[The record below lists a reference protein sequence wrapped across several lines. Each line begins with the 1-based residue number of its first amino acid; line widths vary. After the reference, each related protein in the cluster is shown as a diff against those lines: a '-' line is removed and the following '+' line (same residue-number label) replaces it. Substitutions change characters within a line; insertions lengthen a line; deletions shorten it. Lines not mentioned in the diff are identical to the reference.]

1 MSELDKT
8 RIDKWLWA
16 VRIYKTRSLAT
27 EACAAGKVKINGESV
42 KASYLLKPGQTI
54 QLNKQGE
61 KSTFKVIKII
71 EKRVG
76 APIAIACYEDLTPPE
91 EKNKLLFPSVFYEVR
106 DKGSGR
112 PTKRYRR
119 EIDKFKDIDD

>member
-27 EACAAGKVKINGESV
+27 EACAAGKIKINGESV
-42 KASYLLKPGQTI
+42 KASYLLKPGQSI

-61 KSTFKVIKII
+61 KSTFKVIKLI

-112 PTKRYRR
+112 PTKRDRR

>member
-112 PTKRYRR
+112 PTKRDRR

>member
-61 KSTFKVIKII
+61 KSTFKVIKLI

-112 PTKRYRR
+112 PTKRDRR

>member
-16 VRIYKTRSLAT
+16 VRIYNTRSLAT

-112 PTKRYRR
+112 PTKRDRR